1 MVEGEPPYRSQTP
14 QQVLFLIEANG
25 TPMIENP
32 EALSPVFRDYLA
44 ETLEVNTDMRPDAAE
59 LLQVCLRVHWRFYY

>member
-1 MVEGEPPYRSQTP
+1 MVEGEPPYRNQTP
-14 QQVLFLIEANG
+14 QQALFLIETNG

-32 EALSPVFRDYLA
+32 EELSPVFRDYLA

-59 LLQVCLRVHWRFYY
+59 LLQVRLCAHLRLRY